1 MNVDKLHEW
10 MVTHNTGVS
19 SKTMWG
25 ALLGISIEK
34 SAVRLYHYD
43 VPYDADDFSRCY
55 DLVKFCEVDKE
66 KDFPLIISSFLFF
79 APIIRRWDEL
89 ETKYLERDYMG
100 INEILRSVRPEV
112 VYLRNVWLNR
122 R

>member
-19 SKTMWG
+19 SRTMWAG
-25 ALLGISIEK
+25 LLGITIEK
-34 SAVRLYHYD
+34 PAVRFYDYD

-55 DLVKFCEVDKE
+55 DLVKFCEVDKD
-66 KDFPLIISSFLFF
+66 KDFPLIISSFMFF

-89 ETKYLERDYMG
+89 EAKYLERDYMG

-112 VYLRNVWLNR
+112 GYLRNAWLR
-122 R
+122 S